1 MEQSKI
7 KVLLGQEKSFIEYET
22 PTIPNKKDIEGYKL
36 PKENQKFNRW
46 KFPKDRDFNLL
57 SESEQLSTIKYVL
70 QKRKEGH
77 WFYNNGEPTYITG
90 VHWFYLTFWQLDVG
104 YADYRASDRDK
115 FYFWDF
121 CVKDENCYGMINMEN
136 RRGGKTEQANCM
148 IYEYISRTERADAG
162 IQSKTNTDA
171 KVVFLKLIRAWKRIP
186 QWLNPIDEG
195 DTQPKAALRFFEPS
209 KRSSKSKEKSYGVA
223 LDSMIDFGTAK
234 DEHYDGKKLHR
245 YFRDE
250 CGKTVEG
257 DVYESWQIVK
267 ECLVQGQNIIGKA
280 VLSTTVEEMEKKGG
294 KNFKKLWDSSD
305 NSDRDANG
313 RTITGLLPYFKP
325 AWYCLEGFIDIYGNS
340 VTETPEKPVMG
351 IDGKLIKIGSKEYL
365 LNKRASLAGS
375 ALASE
380 KRKYPFEVDEAFG
393 VIYANIWEQDII
405 EIINRAEKEAQS
417 EEKSKIIQI
426 QYVKMYE
433 FNDVVEITNYKP
445 NDDLVKIL
453 EPIQSG
459 CKYTLGIDSIG
470 TDNETGS
477 ETGSRLAAVLTKGF
491 GGMEAISF
499 APTLTYSER
508 PDKLETA
515 YEKIALIVKYVA
527 QKGGLIQTVG
537 ELNAGGTNL
546 LNYLINRGLKKYM
559 MKKPK
564 SLGTSSIGTDGKY
577 WIYRD
582 EHVKSFQVLLA
593 NRFIRRY
600 GHNLKIMSL
609 IKSLQI
615 FGKQN
620 ADEADAFLISLLG
633 FTDFDKPLEKKED
646 KRSYWVSRFEN
657 GKMIWEERTNEP
669 KENN

>member
-1 MEQSKI
+1 MEQLKNRF
-7 KVLLGQEKSFIEYET
+7 KLGQETSFIEYET
-22 PTIPNKKDIEGYKL
+22 PTIPNKKDIDGYAL
-36 PKENQKFNRW
+36 PKENQKFTRW

-57 SESEQLSTIKYVL
+57 SESEQLETVKYVL
-70 QKRKEGH
+70 KKRKDGH

-115 FYFWDF
+115 FYYWDY
-121 CVKDENCYGMINMEN
+121 CVTDESSYGMINMEN

-171 KVVFLKLIRAWKRIP
+171 KVVFLKLTRAWKRIP

-209 KRSSKSKEKSYGVA
+209 KRSTKGKDKSYGVA

-250 CGKTVEG
+250 AGKTTEG

-280 VLSTTVEEMEKKGG
+280 IISTTVEEMEKKGG

-305 NSDRDANG
+305 NSNRDANG

-325 AWYCLEGFIDIYGNS
+325 AYYCLEGFIDIYGNS
-340 VTETPEKPVMG
+340 VTQTPDKPVLG
-351 IDGKLIKIGSKEYL
+351 IDGKWITIGSKQYL
-365 LNKRASLAGS
+365 DNKRASLSGS

-380 KRKYPFEVDEAFG
+380 KRKYPFEADEAFG
-393 VIYANIWEQDII
+393 VVYANIWEQDVI
-405 EIINRAEKEAQS
+405 EIINRAEKE
-417 EEKSKIIQI
+417 EKTNPSQI

-433 FNDVVEITNYKP
+433 FDGKVETNPSKKDDDV
-445 NDDLVKIL
+445 VKIL
-453 EPIQSG
+453 EPIQSD

-477 ETGSRLAAVLTKGF
+477 EDGSRLAVVLTKGF
-491 GGMEAISF
+491 GGMEKMSF
-499 APTLTYSER
+499 SAVLTYSER
-508 PDKLETA
+508 PDKLESA
-515 YEKIALIVKYVA
+515 YEKIALIVKYVE
-527 QKGGLIQTVG
+527 QKGGLIQVVG

-546 LNYLINRGLKKYM
+546 LNYLINRGLKKFM
-559 MKKPK
+559 MKRPK
-564 SLGTSSIGTDGKY
+564 SLGTSFESTDGKY

-582 EHVKSFQVLLA
+582 EHVKSFQILLA

-600 GHNLKIMSL
+600 GHNMKIMSL
-609 IKSLQI
+609 IHSLQM

-620 ADEADAFLISLLG
+620 ADEADAFLVSLLG
-633 FTDFDKPLEKKED
+633 FTDFDKPVVKEKPK
-646 KRSYWVSRFEN
+646 KPTILSKIEN
-657 GKMIWEERTNEP
+657 GKTIWYELETGNPIET
-669 KENN
+669 